1 MHIFVSLFHSF
12 IRSFVF
18 QTTQWMSLTGQTT
31 CWAWRLD
38 SGKESHNVVGKLCK
52 KNLQMLTCAVHHH
65 PQEDVL
71 FILCWC
77 DRVRAQMSLEIGKCF
92 SLPSLL
98 RKVLIMWLCLDS
110 SQSFFQADTLIQRSL
125 CSCLCLIIRSI
136 KLDWIAIERNQC
148 FTIWN
153 YTWAIVILLIQV
165 LSPKIIT
172 DCLFILQILAK
183 KKKNTPTTFHSS
195 VCVDQSF
202 SPLPQV
208 HGSHAMVFVNAGEQ
222 CRICFSLV
230 PPSVPTCQDALCK
243 DEMGCRNLLLCM
255 RTGKAE
261 THSVTQW
268 SVLNREELGCGN
280 NWVAPI
286 DSPKSALDI

>member
-183 KKKNTPTTFHSS
+183 KKKILLQPSIHLYVWIRASHRFLKYMDHMPWFLLMQGNNAESVSLWFHQ
-195 VCVDQSF
+195 VF
-202 SPLPQV
+202 PLV
-208 HGSHAMVFVNAGEQ
+208 RMLFA
-222 CRICFSLV
+222 
-230 PPSVPTCQDALCK
+230 K
-243 DEMGCRNLLLCM
+243 M
-255 RTGKAE
+255 RWDAE
-261 THSVTQW
+261 TCSCVWGQA
-268 SVLNREELGCGN
+268 RQR
-280 NWVAPI
+280 PI
-286 DSPKSALDI
+286 L